1 MPPSIIPLVL
11 LALAALAGPGNSVA
25 TPPGETWLAGQGG
38 GASSAAQAAEQVRRQ
53 TGGKVL
59 SVREK
64 NGGYEVKV
72 LTTSGE
78 VRSVFIPA
86 SRR

>member
-1 MPPSIIPLVL
+1 MPPSRIPLVL
-11 LALAALAGPGNSVA
+11 IALVALAGTAA
-25 TPPGETWLAGQGG
+25 TIAVPPGMRLTGQGG
-38 GASSAAQAAEQVRRQ
+38 GAGSAAQAAEQVRRQ

-59 SVREK
+59 SVRER

-72 LTTSGE
+72 LTPSGE

-86 SRR
+86 SGR

>member
-1 MPPSIIPLVL
+1 MPPSRIPLVL
-11 LALAALAGPGNSVA
+11 LALVALAGPAA
-25 TPPGETWLAGQGG
+25 TIAVPPGMQLAGQGG
-38 GASSAAQAAEQVRRQ
+38 GAASAAQAAEQVRRQ

-59 SVREK
+59 SVRER

-72 LTTSGE
+72 LTPSGE

-86 SRR
+86 SGR

>member
-1 MPPSIIPLVL
+1 MPPSPLSLVL
-11 LALAALAGPGNSVA
+11 LALIALAGTGAASA
-25 TPPGETWLAGQGG
+25 APPGLDLAGQGG
-38 GASSAAQAAEQVRRQ
+38 GAASAAQAAEQVRRQ

-64 NGGYEVKV
+64 GGGYEVKV
-72 LTTSGE
+72 LTPSGE

-86 SRR
+86 NGR